1 MKNQAKNLIKTNNKT
16 VTKLSILM
24 KKGKT
29 GEQIKDKENNSY
41 ANEQTN
47 NNKNYIFKKIE
58 LVY

>member
-1 MKNQAKNLIKTNNKT
+1 MQ
-16 VTKLSILM
+16 
-24 KKGKT
+24 KGKT

-41 ANEQTN
+41 ADEQTN